1 MKKSILRLAAC
12 ALMLVALALPRTADA
27 QSGIMYG
34 STRNPLMNSAN
45 PAFFPSH
52 SRVYLAL
59 PGINLKLS
67 SPLAYSS
74 IFRFDSTENKTIVN
88 ANSVLDT
95 LTSGEQIR
103 LATGIHAVGFGL
115 DLGKFFLTF
124 STQAKVDFN
133 FGLPKGLQTF
143 LNEGNYGHTGSD
155 VIELLDG
162 NLIGAR
168 VYGEGAV
175 GLGLRLNDNLTV
187 GARVK
192 LLIGYLDLSNA
203 SSSLTLA
210 TAPDYSSMTANLDLN
225 MNYTSAI
232 DITTD
237 SVTNITTAHVRNYMP
252 KNYGVNFDLGARYET
267 DLFEVS
273 ASIVDLGPGIHWADD
288 IKRIVSARE
297 DNSFTFTG
305 VDVSNLM
312 QGGTLDSTYTQVLID
327 SLKALAEYKIVDG
340 GEAYWTAMPTKVN
353 LGGMFHIT
361 KGVSAGL
368 LFQGEFDRGLVK
380 VGDVF
385 KTKNVGFYSRTSALA
400 RVNIQDWVEVVASA
414 SVLTNNGKWNW
425 FNPGIGLTLTP
436 MRTLQVYAFLDY
448 ISNIYLVDAKKL
460 NISAGLNLFF
470 GSSSA
475 G

>member
-1 MKKSILRLAAC
+1 MKRNIIHIVFAAIALAAI
-12 ALMLVALALPRTADA
+12 LLPSKADA
-27 QSGIMYG
+27 QSNIMYG

-59 PGINLKLS
+59 PGANLNLS

-74 IFRFDSTENKTIVN
+74 IFHYDSADNKTYIN
-88 ANSVLDT
+88 ANSILDT
-95 LTSGEQIR
+95 LSNGEQIR
-103 LATGIHAVGFGL
+103 FGTNIHAVGFGL
-115 DLGKFFLTF
+115 DFGKFFLTL
-124 STQAKVDFN
+124 STQAKVDFG
-133 FGLPKGLQTF
+133 FGMPSGLITF
-143 LNEGNYGHTGSD
+143 LSEGNYGHTGDD

-168 VYGEGAV
+168 VYGEGAL
-175 GLGLRLNDNLTV
+175 GFGLRLNDNLTI

-192 LLIGYLDLSNA
+192 LLVGYLDLSNA
-203 SSSLTLA
+203 GSSLTLT
-210 TAPDYSSMTANLDLN
+210 TAPDYSSMTADLNLN

-237 SVTNITTAHVRNYMP
+237 TVNNTTTANVRTYMP

-273 ASIVDLGPGIHWADD
+273 ASIIDFGPGIHWTDG
-288 IKRIVSARE
+288 IKRVVSARE
-297 DNSFTFTG
+297 NNNFTFTG
-305 VDVSNLM
+305 IDVSNIM
-312 QGGTLDSTYTQVLID
+312 QGGTLDSSYTQLLID
-327 SLKALAEYKIVDG
+327 SLTALAEYKTIDG
-340 GEAYWTAMPTKVN
+340 GDAYWTAIPTKVN

-361 KGVSAGL
+361 SGVSAGL
-368 LFQGEFDRGLVK
+368 LFHGEFDRGLVK

-385 KTKNVGFYSRTSALA
+385 KTKTVGFYSRTSALA
-400 RVNIQDWVEVVASA
+400 RVNLYDWVEVVASA

-436 MRTLQVYAFLDY
+436 FRTFQIYTFLDY
-448 ISNIYLVDAKKL
+448 ISNFYIVDAKQL
-460 NISAGLNLFF
+460 NISVGLNLFF
-470 GSSSA
+470 GSSSTR
-475 G
+475 